1 MQEADVVH
9 GWAWTGDH
17 VDFVKLVFIDGRHRY
32 SDASNIGMYILGN
45 FFTDDLGCYDSSF
58 GRWAVDDSL
67 GFAAG
72 GNTTQLEKE
81 GDYIFMSDLCS
92 EEETPTRLKISR
104 QQFVKLYNFWQE
116 KVCKLKPKEVII
128 KCENGEFSIEAKD

>member
-1 MQEADVVH
+1 
-9 GWAWTGDH
+9 

-32 SDASNIGMYILGN
+32 ADASNIGICILGR
-45 FFTDDLGCYDSSF
+45 FFTSDVGCHGSLF

-72 GNTTQLEKE
+72 GNVTQLEKE
-81 GDYIFMSDLCS
+81 GDYIFMSDLYS

-104 QQFVKLYNFWQE
+104 QQFVALFDFWQE
-116 KVCKLKPKEVII
+116 KVCKVKPKEVII
-128 KCENGEFSIEAKD
+128 TCENGEFSIETKD